1 MSFDRIPLVDL
12 SPMFG
17 TDRAAML
24 RTAEEVREICH
35 TVGFMYVK
43 NHGVDQALIGR
54 VIDDI
59 GQFFEQPLKEKMKL
73 DINKLGYHRGY
84 VPMGGLASKPGG
96 KYDLQEGYEVGN
108 EFPSDDPAFL
118 AGNKIHTGNVWP
130 QHPPAFGKDVYDYY
144 QAVVG
149 LGHTLFRTFALAFGL
164 PETWFEDKLD
174 RTISNLRLIY
184 YPPQEPTADSAYEA
198 GIGAHTDYECF
209 TILYQTDHGLEVRN
223 PRGEWVAAPPIPGT
237 FVINI
242 GDMMQRWT
250 NDYFVSTAH
259 RVTNRTGRRRYSLPL
274 FFCTGYDVV
283 VRPLDRCTGPDNPPR
298 YRPTKVGYWVEQRH
312 ADAYVYRWPD
322 RDSLPD
328 PEIGPVPEVE
338 RTTPTAASAR

>member
-17 TDRAAML
+17 TDRAAMQ
-24 RTAEEVREICH
+24 RTAETVREICH

-43 NHGVDQALIGR
+43 NHGVAGPLIQR
-54 VIDDI
+54 VIENCE
-59 GQFFEQPLKEKMKL
+59 QFFALPLDEKLRL

-84 VPMGGLASKPGG
+84 VPMGSLASKPGG
-96 KYDLQEGYEVGN
+96 KYDLQEGYEVGF
-108 EFPSDDPAFL
+108 EFPPDDPAFL
-118 AGNKIHTGNVWP
+118 AGNKVCTANIWP
-130 QHPPAFGKDVYDYY
+130 ARPADFGTDVFAYY
-144 QAVVG
+144 MAVLG

-164 PETWFEDKLD
+164 PEDWFEDKLE

-184 YPPQEPTADSAYEA
+184 YPPQEPAASSAYEA

-209 TILYQTDHGLEVRN
+209 TILHQTDHGLEVRN
-223 PRGEWVAAPPIPGT
+223 PRGEWVAVPPIPGT

-259 RVTNRTGRRRYSLPL
+259 RVTNRTGRRRYSLPF
-274 FFCTGYDVV
+274 FFCTGYDTI
-283 VRPLDRCTGPDNPPR
+283 VRPLDRCTGPDNPPH
-298 YRPTKVGYWVEQRH
+298 YRPTKVGYWVERMH
-312 ADAYVYRWPD
+312 AVAYAYRWPD
-322 RDSLPD
+322 RDKLPD
-328 PEIGPVPEVE
+328 PEVGPVPEVE
-338 RTTPTAASAR
+338 RTIGKAASAR